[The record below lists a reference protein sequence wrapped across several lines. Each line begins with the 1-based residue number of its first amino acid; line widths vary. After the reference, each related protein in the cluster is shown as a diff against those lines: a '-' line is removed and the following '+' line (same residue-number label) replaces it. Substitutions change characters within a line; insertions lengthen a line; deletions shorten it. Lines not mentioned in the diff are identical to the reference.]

1 MNRRSL
7 LSFTLVAATGLVAT
21 AALAQ
26 TAVTGGSSRPRPVP
40 RADALGPRSTDS
52 TVAESVARS
61 QIEHDGYS
69 GVRDLIRT
77 SDGGWQGVALSR
89 ENKPV
94 VVAVDAHGKLT
105 EVR

>member
-1 MNRRSL
+1 MNRSL
-7 LSFTLVAATGLVAT
+7 LSLTLIAT
-21 AALAQ
+21 AAFAASASAQ
-26 TAVTGGSSRPRPVP
+26 TAVMGGATKPRPVP

-52 TVAESVARS
+52 TVAEAVARS

-77 SDGGWQGVALSR
+77 SGGGWQGVALSKG
-89 ENKPV
+89 NKPV
-94 VVAVDAHGKLT
+94 VVSLDNQGKLT